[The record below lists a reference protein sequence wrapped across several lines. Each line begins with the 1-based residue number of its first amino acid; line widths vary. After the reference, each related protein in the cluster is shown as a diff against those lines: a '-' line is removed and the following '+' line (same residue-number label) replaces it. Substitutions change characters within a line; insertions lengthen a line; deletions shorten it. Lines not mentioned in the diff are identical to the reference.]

1 MLSEETTVR
10 HILTMT
16 GPLDNHDG
24 VPWAYVVDSCHL
36 LPVEG
41 LGKRETDLH
50 LLMLPTTQLA
60 TCRSSWCLQHHF
72 WHQ

>member
-50 LLMLPTTQLA
+50 LLMLPTT
-60 TCRSSWCLQHHF
+60 
-72 WHQ
+72 